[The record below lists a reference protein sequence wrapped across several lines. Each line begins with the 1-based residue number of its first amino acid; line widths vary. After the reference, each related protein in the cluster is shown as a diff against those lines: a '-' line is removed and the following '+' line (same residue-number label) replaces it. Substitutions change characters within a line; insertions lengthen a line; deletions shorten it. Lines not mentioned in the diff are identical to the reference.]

1 MRSDVNYSHSKNIG
15 EQVGNFCD
23 VPILTYDN
31 FELELDV
38 AVDSMRTVE
47 GNKAMGC
54 SDIPNTA
61 EVLPGQIICA
71 DNIVRRV
78 TAAEA
83 IGYDIF
89 KEKNPVKLLV
99 GAGDGTLY
107 NAQENQQWY
116 MKEKKLRQST
126 PEEMCAWL
134 NDMPKRSFK
143 SKVLLS
149 GDDKLVHTEYMTKTM
164 DEEGR
169 VTIKAT
175 PLYSFRYFEG
185 TPGTYIGG
193 DEVRPLDPPQFSLGK
208 NSPTRVVQY
217 FDTGNVY
224 KRTPVE
230 LKEWKDEYRCD
241 ERYTPTSNVSRAT
254 IGGTALFEDL
264 KAAIE
269 LDKATAE
276 PEIKLEQPQTCD
288 WYPDGDTPC
297 LNTLTHPR
305 TKTLAGTCDACYA
318 AREARG

>member
-15 EQVGNFCD
+15 AQIGNFCD

-38 AVDSMRTVE
+38 AVDVQKTVL

-61 EVLPGQIICA
+61 EVLPGQVICA

-99 GAGDGTLY
+99 GAGDGAMY
-107 NAQENQQWY
+107 NAEENQWY

-126 PEEMCAWL
+126 PEELRTWL
-134 NDMPKRSFK
+134 NAVPKRSFISRVEADGADK
-143 SKVLLS
+143 MLITVDTNGSK
-149 GDDKLVHTEYMTKTM
+149 
-164 DEEGR
+164 
-169 VTIKAT
+169 
-175 PLYSFRYFEG
+175 LYAFRYFEG

-208 NSPTRVVQY
+208 NSPTRVVEY

-224 KRTPVE
+224 KRNPVE

-254 IGGTALFEDL
+254 IGGTALFDEP
-264 KAAIE
+264 KEE
-269 LDKATAE
+269 LDNTVVE
-276 PEIKLEQPQTCD
+276 TKLVQPDTCD
-288 WYPDGDTPC
+288 WYPDGEVPC
-297 LNTLTHPR
+297 LNVITHPR
-305 TKTLAGTCDACYA
+305 TKTLAGTCDSCHA

>member
-31 FELELDV
+31 FELEVDV

-47 GNKAMGC
+47 CLKASGI
-54 SDIPNTA
+54 DYPNTA
-61 EVLPGQIICA
+61 EVLPGQMICA
-71 DNIVRRV
+71 DNIVRRM

-89 KEKNPVKLLV
+89 KEKNPVKMLV
-99 GAGDGTLY
+99 GASDGALY
-107 NAQENQQWY
+107 NADESQWY

-126 PEEMCAWL
+126 PEELCAYL
-134 NDMPKRSFK
+134 NDLPKRRF
-143 SKVLLS
+143 LS
-149 GDDKLVHTEYMTKTM
+149 RVETNGVDKLFIT
-164 DEEGR
+164 DDLLGNR
-169 VTIKAT
+169 
-175 PLYSFRYFEG
+175 LYAFRYLEG
-185 TPGTYIGG
+185 LAGTYIGG
-193 DEVRPLDPPQFSLGK
+193 DEVRPLDPLQVIAGK
-208 NSPTRVVQY
+208 NSPSHVVQY

-224 KRTPVE
+224 KHTPVE
-230 LKEWKDEYRCD
+230 LKEWKDEFRCD
-241 ERYTPTSNVSRAT
+241 ERYTTTSNVSRST

-269 LDKATAE
+269 LDKETAE

-288 WYPDGDTPC
+288 WYPDGETPC
-297 LNTLTHPR
+297 LNALTHPR
-305 TKTLAGTCDACYA
+305 TKTLAGTCDDCYA

>member
-31 FELELDV
+31 FELEVDV

-71 DNIVRRV
+71 DNIVRR
-78 TAAEA
+78 TTTAEA
-83 IGYDIF
+83 VGYDIF
-89 KEKNPVKLLV
+89 KEKNPVKMLV
-99 GAGDGTLY
+99 GAGDGAMY
-107 NAQENQQWY
+107 NAEENQWY

-126 PEEMCAWL
+126 PEELCAYL
-134 NDMPKRSFK
+134 NDLPKRRF
-143 SKVLLS
+143 LS
-149 GDDKLVHTEYMTKTM
+149 RVETNGVDKLFIT
-164 DEEGR
+164 DDLLGNR
-169 VTIKAT
+169 
-175 PLYSFRYFEG
+175 LYSFRYFEG

-208 NSPTRVVQY
+208 NSPTRVIQY

-230 LKEWKDEYRCD
+230 LKEWKDEFRCD

-254 IGGTALFEDL
+254 IGGTALFENL

-269 LDKATAE
+269 LDKATVE
-276 PEIKLEQPQTCD
+276 PEIKLEQPQTCE
-288 WYPDGDTPC
+288 WFPTGEFPCGYPVTHAATKERAGVCDT
-297 LNTLTHPR
+297 
-305 TKTLAGTCDACYA
+305 CYA